1 MAVPALE
8 LCAAGYVYQSKYQ
21 KVEALK
27 NATASFEAGRVYA
40 IVGRSGSG
48 KTTLLSL
55 MAGLDVPTSGDI
67 LVEGR
72 SIKDLN
78 RDQYRLQTASV
89 IYQDFNLFPLLTAL
103 ENVMYP
109 LQMQKM
115 PAKQARQRAAELL
128 EQMELPARVGK
139 QYPKMMSGGEQQR
152 VAIARAL
159 VNSPAVLLA
168 DEPSGNLDSHNR
180 DEIHRLFFD
189 LRERLG
195 QTVVIVT
202 HDENLAAM
210 ADREITM
217 SDGLILCGET
227 VR

>member
-1 MAVPALE
+1 MAVPVLE
-8 LCAAGYVYQSKYQ
+8 LRAAGYVYQSKYQ

-27 NATASFEAGRVYA
+27 DATASFEAGKVYA

-67 LVEGR
+67 LVEGKSLR
-72 SIKDLN
+72 EWN

-103 ENVMYP
+103 ENVLYP
-109 LQMQKM
+109 MQMQKV
-115 PAKQARQRAAELL
+115 PVKQARQRAAELL
-128 EQMELPARVGK
+128 AQMGLPERVGK

-159 VNSPAVLLA
+159 AAGGKILLA
-168 DEPSGNLDSHNR
+168 DEPTGNLDTANSGAIV
-180 DEIHRLFFD
+180 ELLCRLTHEGGRTTI
-189 LRERLG
+189 L
-195 QTVVIVT
+195 IT
-202 HDENLAAM
+202 HDPEVAKQADEVYHM
-210 ADREITM
+210 ADGVLRPQA
-217 SDGLILCGET
+217 
-227 VR
+227 

>member
-159 VNSPAVLLA
+159 AAGGKILLA
-168 DEPSGNLDSHNR
+168 DEPTGNLDTANSHLIV
-180 DEIHRLFFD
+180 DLLCRLTHGSGRTTI
-189 LRERLG
+189 L
-195 QTVVIVT
+195 IT
-202 HDENLAAM
+202 HDPAVAEK
-210 ADREITM
+210 ADTVYQME
-217 SDGLILCGET
+217 DGVLQAQA
-227 VR
+227 